1 MAKRPEQLMVREELV
16 GLLKHRG
23 GAEDVVETISAV
35 LEHLTEKSLVAL
47 LIANRDRDECAG
59 AGGVMPAHSR
69 RLLFVPPEK

>member
-47 LIANRDRDECAG
+47 LIAIATEMSVREREA
-59 AGGVMPAHSR
+59 
-69 RLLFVPPEK
+69 